1 MLFWKFPFSFFPS
14 YARQQTNFYIYY
26 DYDQFIRTFL
36 SIYDDH
42 LIKSECFYFHFP
54 LIEMFFIKN
63 ILLGSCNKQKQPSRR
78 VLQMTASEGVQF
90 LVKLTALGLELY
102 ENWTSSNLF
111 LSRVWSKSQ
120 LEQNQEKLFWRT
132 PISVEQIFVK
142 HLLAAS
148 DFIK

>member
-1 MLFWKFPFSFFPS
+1 
-14 YARQQTNFYIYY
+14 
-26 DYDQFIRTFL
+26 
-36 SIYDDH
+36 
-42 LIKSECFYFHFP
+42 
-54 LIEMFFIKN
+54 
-63 ILLGSCNKQKQPSRR
+63 
-78 VLQMTASEGVQF
+78 MTASEGVQF
-90 LVKLTALGLELY
+90 LVKLTALVLELY

-111 LSRVWSKSQ
+111 VSRVWSKNQ